1 MCREAESTRKAS
13 SVRLSSSFYT
23 CLKTKALYMKKK
35 SGGRWRTDWRVGS
48 DLDTGNQA
56 GAFATMKKR
65 IDEGLNLG
73 NDSGHDKSEDS
84 GNLSVAEE
92 TEFSK

>member
-1 MCREAESTRKAS
+1 M
-13 SVRLSSSFYT
+13 
-23 CLKTKALYMKKK
+23 
-35 SGGRWRTDWRVGS
+35 GS

-84 GNLSVAEE
+84 RNLSVAEE